1 MTAHKVPTRPTALT
15 TITVGLGIGIALAVG
30 APATTAAANEASVLA
45 TGVPHASAI
54 PAEPDLCPT
63 DQPTLYDVTL
73 TVKNVADLGSDGHVW
88 ALDAYTQHIQVWRIG
103 QKHSCFRMEYDGT
116 WTSFA
121 GVSPGGTGTISEGVT
136 GTFYGMRILRLTG
149 EFNPQ
154 YPLSGHVADFD
165 WQCGADGTCTGPRP
179 SPGMYFSPITNVNS
193 TWYEFH
199 ATSATNGTWHD
210 TKYGYSGDIT
220 D

>member
-1 MTAHKVPTRPTALT
+1 LREDS
-15 TITVGLGIGIALAVG
+15 G
-30 APATTAAANEASVLA
+30 AGGTGARSQPAAREARACRWIV
-45 TGVPHASAI
+45 
-54 PAEPDLCPT
+54 
-63 DQPTLYDVTL
+63 Y
-73 TVKNVADLGSDGHVW
+73 N
-88 ALDAYTQHIQVWRIG
+88 
-103 QKHSCFRMEYDGT
+103 CFRIEYEGT

-121 GVSPGGTGTISEGVT
+121 GVSPGGTGTISEGIT

-199 ATSATNGTWHD
+199 ATSASNDTWHD